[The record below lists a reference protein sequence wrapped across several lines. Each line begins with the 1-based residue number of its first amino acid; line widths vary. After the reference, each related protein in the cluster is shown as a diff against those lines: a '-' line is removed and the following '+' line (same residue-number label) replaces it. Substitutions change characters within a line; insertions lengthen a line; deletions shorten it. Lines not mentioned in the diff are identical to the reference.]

1 MFPRIPIMGVFFL
14 SVLIRPPE
22 NVLII
27 VRYGFSQ
34 ISIHPIFHMLHDY
47 GLYLMRE
54 RVCEKMVKFHTQ
66 YMSSFLMSWIMI
78 MLRWEQVVLNFRV
91 REIAV
96 LKIERTRKD

>member
-1 MFPRIPIMGVFFL
+1 MFPIIPIIGVFFL

-22 NVLII
+22 NVII
-27 VRYGFSQ
+27 GNGFSQ

-96 LKIERTRKD
+96 LKIERISK